1 MCTAF
6 NLVYI
11 FQGQPKQHYFIYC
24 IFCFT
29 CLVCELTGRQTM
41 ISTHSNPQD
50 EPLNCVP
57 TGIVGC
63 DTVAIATGTPGCPK
77 LHPNLELAELMVDAG
92 YSLTEVAK
100 ALLVSRKIYRHL

>member
-6 NLVYI
+6 NLVYV
-11 FQGQPKQHYFIYC
+11 FQGQPKQHHFIVVLC
-24 IFCFT
+24 IS

-57 TGIVGC
+57 TCIVGC
-63 DTVAIATGTPGCPK
+63 DTVAFTTGTPGCPK
-77 LHPNLELAELMVDAG
+77 LYPNLELVELMV
-92 YSLTEVAK
+92 E
-100 ALLVSRKIYRHL
+100 